1 MEVEARGKRR
11 TVYLTDHLW
20 RLARSWAIANDQT
33 VSEGVEQTL
42 LLARAGLRADAV
54 AEAQKAGR
62 RLEPADARPVPTTG
76 LSHTDARPPMLRPVA
91 KPVAK
96 PPGVSTNKA
105 FSEFRPA
112 PKPTSRK
119 KR

>member
-20 RLARSWAIANDQT
+20 RLARSWAIANDLT
-33 VSEGVEQTL
+33 VSEVVEQTL
-42 LLARAGLRADAV
+42 LIALMGLKADAI

-91 KPVAK
+91 TKPPTAK
-96 PPGVSTNKA
+96 P